1 MKLNSFSVVG
11 IVLAPG
17 AFASAHVPIG
27 VDFPASLD
35 TAVAD
40 PVTRTKSAT
49 AFSVYPDHLP
59 DPSKVEKTI
68 IIAIPGQTTITSYE
82 KSYTTISATNF
93 SAVVSSSAL
102 GSSNA
107 SFSAPTIS
115 VTLPALTST
124 STHTTHTPHTNATST
139 SAVTTRTEVT
149 TSKTVSVPVSTTSA
163 AAAAPSLATALGLGG
178 FIGAAMMAIL

>member
-49 AFSVYPDHLP
+49 AFSVYP
-59 DPSKVEKTI
+59 VEKTI

-139 SAVTTRTEVT
+139 SAVTTRTELGYRTWTRWFHWCCYDGHLVDNLKL
-149 TSKTVSVPVSTTSA
+149 SC
-163 AAAAPSLATALGLGG
+163 TAYSGMGS
-178 FIGAAMMAIL
+178 